1 MDCVPDGE
9 ARLNCFALVAYIP
22 DPLGRFLDNL
32 RRELVPGCQ
41 PRAHVTILPPRPLF
55 SEPEAASE
63 QVGATAL
70 EAEPFEVL
78 CGDVAIFPVTDV
90 VYLELRAGTREL
102 RDLHRRLNTKHLEF
116 QEPFPYHPHITLA
129 QELPA
134 GSVRE
139 VAELAARRWNEFR
152 FDRGFAVE
160 KLSFVQ
166 SKAGNGWIDLAYH
179 PLGAAESL
187 VR

>member
-22 DPLGRFLDNL
+22 DPLGHFLDHL
-32 RRELVPGCQ
+32 RRELVPGCR
-41 PRAHVTILPPRPLF
+41 PRAHVTILPPRPIF

-63 QVGATAL
+63 QVGVTAL
-70 EAEPFEVL
+70 ESEPFEVL
-78 CGDVAIFPVTDV
+78 CGEVAIFPVTDV
-90 VYLELRAGTREL
+90 VYLELRSGFREL
-102 RDLHRRLNTKHLEF
+102 RDLHRKLNKEHLEY

-129 QELPA
+129 QELPSGTA
-134 GSVRE
+134 GA
-139 VAELAARRWNEFR
+139 VAEHAARRWNEFR
-152 FDRGFAVE
+152 FERGFAVE

-166 SKAGNGWIDLAYH
+166 STVKNTWIDLAYH

>member
-1 MDCVPDGE
+1 MDCLPDGE

-32 RRELVPGCQ
+32 RRELVPGCL

-55 SEPEAASE
+55 SEPEAASV
-63 QVGATAL
+63 QVGATAI
-70 EAEPFEVL
+70 ETEPFEIL
-78 CGDVAIFPVTDV
+78 LGDVAVFPVTDV
-90 VYLELRAGTREL
+90 VYLDLRTGVREL
-102 RDLHRRLNTKHLEF
+102 RDLHRQLNTGHLEF

-129 QELPA
+129 QELLP
-134 GSVRE
+134 GTVKE
-139 VAELAARRWNEFR
+139 VTERAARRWSEFR
-152 FDRGFAVE
+152 FERRFTVE